1 VKNSI
6 LRGPLTL
13 GVRCIIENAYI
24 GPFTSIYDE
33 VRIKNSEIEHSI
45 VLERCVIEDVP
56 VRIEASLIGKEVRIQ
71 RSQRKPSAY
80 RFMVGDSS
88 LVDVL

>member
-1 VKNSI
+1 MRIANDADVELLQKRLEHFQFC
-6 LRGPLTL
+6 LRSFKG
-13 GVRCIIENAYI
+13 
-24 GPFTSIYDE
+24 
-33 VRIKNSEIEHSI
+33 
-45 VLERCVIEDVP
+45 
-56 VRIEASLIGKEVRIQ
+56 RIEASLIGKEVSIQ